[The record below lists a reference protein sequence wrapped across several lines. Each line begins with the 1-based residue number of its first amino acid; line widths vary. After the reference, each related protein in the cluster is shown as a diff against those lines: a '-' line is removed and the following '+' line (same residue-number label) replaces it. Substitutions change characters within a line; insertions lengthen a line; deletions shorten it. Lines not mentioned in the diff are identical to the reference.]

1 MQLKD
6 IAEEMQ
12 QRSMAARDWVFQ
24 VLRTAIIRGVL
35 PGGMPLRQDEISAQ
49 LSVSHIPVREAFR
62 QLDAQGLV
70 RIYPNRGA
78 VVTKLTR
85 EELENAMD
93 TRIILEMGAIRA
105 AIPLMT
111 DECIEKA
118 AVILQEC
125 ETETDANKLDGS
137 LTSSSISLSMK
148 QRATLS
154 CSSSSNSSMRTWI
167 VISVPTIPQPKSAR
181 SPRASTTSS
190 LMHVVRA
197 TANMRRQSSAPTLKR
212 PRCFH
217 SIRPSFR
224 ADPISFPSPEFSACF
239 RMRRLAFRA
248 LSDVSVIPQ
257 ESTTIFT
264 ESVSSRRL
272 LPPAR
277 SFF

>member
-1 MQLKD
+1 MQLRD

-105 AIPLMT
+105 AIPVMT
-111 DECIEKA
+111 EECIEKA
-118 AVILQEC
+118 SEILAQC
-125 ETETDANKLDGS
+125 DVETDANKLEDLNLQFL
-137 LTSSSISLSMK
+137 LTLYG
-148 QRATLS
+148 ATNNGFLLQL
-154 CSSSSNSSMRTWI
+154 I
-167 VISVPTIPQPKSAR
+167 EQ
-181 SPRASTTSS
+181 
-190 LMHVVRA
+190 LH
-197 TANMRRQSSAPTLKR
+197 ANVDRY
-212 PRCFH
+212 
-217 SIRPSFR
+217 IRPYY
-224 ADPISFPSPEFSACF
+224 SA
-239 RMRRLAFRA
+239 A
-248 LSDVSVIPQ
+248 
-257 ESTTIFT
+257 E
-264 ESVSSRRL
+264 VSSQSRGEHYKLIEACRNGDTEFAAAIL
-272 LPPAR
+272 RTHLEKTKVLSLNSPILQA
-277 SFF
+277 

>member
-1 MQLKD
+1 MQT
-6 IAEEMQ
+6 
-12 QRSMAARDWVFQ
+12 S
-24 VLRTAIIRGVL
+24 LRI
-35 PGGMPLRQDEISAQ
+35 
-49 LSVSHIPVREAFR
+49 
-62 QLDAQGLV
+62 
-70 RIYPNRGA
+70 
-78 VVTKLTR
+78 
-85 EELENAMD
+85 
-93 TRIILEMGAIRA
+93 
-105 AIPLMT
+105 
-111 DECIEKA
+111 
-118 AVILQEC
+118 
-125 ETETDANKLDGS
+125 